1 MLFQKEKKTKA
12 ADIKD
17 FKKKKKNMS
26 TGKYINE

>member
-17 FKKKKKNMS
+17 LKNMS
-26 TGKYINE
+26 TGKYING